1 MYFVYFL
8 RSESE
13 PEQTYIG
20 MTANLERRLSEHNSE
35 ENKGYT
41 SRHQPWEL
49 EVFIMAET
57 REVAETAEA
66 YFKNSSGKEKFKNFA
81 TTNPDCSMPVREFI
95 QSLEEGRGFG
105 SGENRFKVGKGSIL
119 IS

>member
-13 PEQTYIG
+13 PENTYIG

-35 ENKGYT
+35 DNTGYT
-41 SRHQPWEL
+41 SRHQPWGL
-49 EVFIMAET
+49 EVFVMAET

-66 YFKNSSGKEKFKNFA
+66 YFKNSSGKEKFRNYA
-81 TTNPDCSMPVREFI
+81 TANPDCTLPVRGFI
-95 QSLEEGRGFG
+95 HSLEEGRGFG
-105 SGENRFKVGKGSIL
+105 SGENRFKVGKNSVL
-119 IS
+119 VK